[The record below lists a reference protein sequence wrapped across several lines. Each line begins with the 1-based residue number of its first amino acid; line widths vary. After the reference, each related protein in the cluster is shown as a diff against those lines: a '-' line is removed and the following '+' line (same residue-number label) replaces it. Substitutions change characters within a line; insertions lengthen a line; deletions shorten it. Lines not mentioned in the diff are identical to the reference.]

1 MSINRFPV
9 TETPLTPSGFNRFV
23 ATRADLRSDFQSD
36 PEAVGKGRT
45 LVHLPSEDPLPCAL
59 HRRKA
64 LPEISSLKVPLR
76 GRAPLLIITRPPYSH
91 VEREWRKSADGTG

>member
-1 MSINRFPV
+1 MASRRKISRMVSHGTASLKVGTSCSLTSINRFPV

-45 LVHLPSEDPLPCAL
+45 LVHLPAERSTAL
-59 HRRKA
+59 
-64 LPEISSLKVPLR
+64 
-76 GRAPLLIITRPPYSH
+76 RPTPKKGAS
-91 VEREWRKSADGTG
+91 